1 MSKNNDKLP
10 WVLILSGVLILALR
24 LIIAFFNILGM
35 IDWFSIIVIISGLT
49 LLVTNNRK

>member
-10 WVLILSGVLILALR
+10 WVLILSGTLILALR
-24 LIIAFFNILGM
+24 LIIALFSSLGM

-49 LLVTNNRK
+49 LLVTNNKN